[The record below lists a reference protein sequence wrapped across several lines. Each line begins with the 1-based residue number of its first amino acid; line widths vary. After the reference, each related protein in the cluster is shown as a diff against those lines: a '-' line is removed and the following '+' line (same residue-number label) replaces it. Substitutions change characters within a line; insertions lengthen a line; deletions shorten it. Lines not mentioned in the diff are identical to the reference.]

1 MGVELMQSPRD
12 RINYYIRNYN
22 EAHKTG
28 NANEAVRW
36 GRMAVQE
43 AQDELKRRDI
53 PESWRA
59 TCQSIV
65 ADITP
70 FLADPEG
77 MAVASAAAPRSSQGS
92 NDTVTKIK
100 STNWFDA
107 PVPDLG
113 IDDIAG
119 LAKLKEAFVVNIF
132 APIHPQFADIYRK
145 YRGEENGIQ
154 VLLYGPPGTGKTH
167 SVKCLAGAM
176 KCKIAVVQI
185 KDVMANLV
193 GDGAKIIAEIFEQA
207 SQHDRCIIFFDEI
220 DAIASSREG
229 DDSRHTK
236 EQLTT
241 LLTNMDGFTS
251 KAKPGQLRIVIA
263 ATNRP
268 WALDSAVKR
277 GGRFDTQIYVPLP
290 DADARRK
297 LIEIALGLDPSRK
310 GGAKPPLAQDV
321 SLDWLVEQTEG
332 YAGADIKAIC
342 RQAVGLPMKREI
354 LARTKSRNETHCVQ
368 RSDFESVFRQ
378 YINSVNDEMLMQFDA
393 YGMNMEP
400 GSEYSRAKL
409 AQIVANHYNNYQYDL
424 ADAATRRA
432 GGMELVTFEKFED
445 NFFWPIYES
454 EEVFMEFLKP
464 EFKKDQGFLH
474 YLETQHQ
481 KRAGAEK

>member
-1 MGVELMQSPRD
+1 MPVELMQSPRD
-12 RINYYIRNYN
+12 RINYYVRNYN
-22 EAHKTG
+22 EAHKAG
-28 NANEAVRW
+28 NVQEAVRW

-53 PESWRA
+53 NESWRA

-65 ADITP
+65 TDITP
-70 FLADPEG
+70 FLADPDG
-77 MAVASAAAPRSSQGS
+77 MAVASSTASRPSQGA
-92 NDTVTKIK
+92 NDTVAKIK
-100 STNWFDA
+100 TTNWFDA
-107 PVPDLG
+107 PIPDLG
-113 IDDIAG
+113 MDDIAG
-119 LAKLKEAFVVNIF
+119 LAKLREAFVVNIF

-207 SQHDRCIIFFDEI
+207 REYERCIIFFDEI

-290 DADARRK
+290 DADARKK
-297 LIEIALGLDPSRK
+297 LIEIALGLDSK
-310 GGAKPPLAQDV
+310 ASGAKPPLAKDV

-354 LARTKSRNETHCVQ
+354 LARSRSRNESHCVQ
-368 RSDFESVFRQ
+368 RSDFESVLRQ

-400 GSEYSRAKL
+400 GSEYNRAKL
-409 AQIVANHYNNYQYDL
+409 AQIIANHYNNYQYEL
-424 ADAATRRA
+424 ADAVTRRA
-432 GGMELVTFEKFED
+432 KGMERVIFERFEE

-454 EEVFMEFLKP
+454 KEVFMQCLKP
-464 EFKKDQGFLH
+464 EFKRDADFLN
-474 YLETQHQ
+474 YLKALHQ
-481 KRAGAEK
+481 KRS